1 MSRKKILLFLIL
13 ITTSLSIVLYQK
25 ENSSTFDINNPNIEN
40 ILNIS
45 GYSENKTKS
54 EKISKMRKLLSNLD
68 LSEQNTINEYYN
80 SAPHFYFDI
89 FDLFASFLYDMKLTD
104 LLDNE
109 EIETCFFDGIIENLL
124 KSELINIYID
134 GSGKS
139 VNDFGNEFVCNY
151 NIRRNV
157 SYLTVHFYLGTNDF
171 RKEKEEFFGQYY
183 FYMGLCLPK
192 KCMNAAKILVVNEKV
207 LDICHRVGIS
217 NLKLYVS
224 EDVVE
229 KSNNISQFYN
239 VIISIYIFFN
249 FFKLLIGI
257 FRVIFMNKGYEG
269 YFVERERKLNEEVLS
284 LGLNVNNNVEKEPTG
299 NKLEEDNIIHKI
311 NTNTSIQSL
320 DNNDSNISYT
330 YDDYI
335 SENNIAK
342 GENLYNPFSDKEKYF
357 PVLLKIM
364 KMLDLFDNL
373 NILSSNSN
381 KYYNSNRIKNLYFIR
396 FLLMIMTIV
405 NQIMNTQNDLP
416 SKNYYNFEFYS
427 SFYFIFIKICVNAST
442 FWITLDGVM
451 FGYKIISYLKK
462 EIKLV
467 PRNSY
472 VKYITFLKFLL
483 LIIPKFFI
491 FLFAFII
498 LHLNASKLTFEL
510 CKKNNKVFSN
520 YLYYN
525 DTVQQATYSLR
536 TTNNFKDFL
545 KNFIPFKLNYID
557 FIEDIKIEMT
567 NQTGTNYTS
576 DVSGFELPSP
586 FLKNT
591 DLFVNVYFDEFYLMI
606 LMINITYISYRL
618 RNKIFDFSIL
628 IINFILY
635 ILPAFETLNPF
646 RGNIEEKNYTLKYVL
661 GQNYSEKYTH
671 YFINFFYFGFLIGIM
686 KFYHDENIYNMK
698 KKKKYFS
705 NIKLPFDFCKIIV
718 NNLNKINIHF
728 KRAILLICIFFL
740 LFISS
745 SFYFLEAKNFS
756 HEKLEFVKISGVVK
770 FLFFYEKNL
779 SGIFFF
785 IFLIF
790 FVIYPKNSF
799 LMQISNSSF
808 FIIMERISFAFYN
821 CFAYSIYT
829 QFCVFIMSM
838 QMNYGNLI
846 ANTFGMFFII
856 FIFSLFN
863 AALLELPIRQLVK
876 HFMNRNLESN
886 FINYIN
892 SNFSN
897 STPSDEK
904 PSPDNSIKK
913 E

>member
-1 MSRKKILLFLIL
+1 MSRKKLILFLIQ

-68 LSEQNTINEYYN
+68 LPEQNTINEYYN

-335 SENNIAK
+335 SENNIAE

-364 KMLDLFDNL
+364 KMFDLFDNL

-442 FWITLDGVM
+442 FWIALDGVM

-462 EIKLV
+462 QIKLV

-472 VKYITFLKFLL
+472 VKY
-483 LIIPKFFI
+483 FFYI
-491 FLFAFII
+491 
-498 LHLNASKLTFEL
+498 NWP
-510 CKKNNKVFSN
+510 NNQ
-520 YLYYN
+520 YLY
-525 DTVQQATYSLR
+525 
-536 TTNNFKDFL
+536 
-545 KNFIPFKLNYID
+545 
-557 FIEDIKIEMT
+557 
-567 NQTGTNYTS
+567 
-576 DVSGFELPSP
+576 
-586 FLKNT
+586 
-591 DLFVNVYFDEFYLMI
+591 
-606 LMINITYISYRL
+606 
-618 RNKIFDFSIL
+618 
-628 IINFILY
+628 
-635 ILPAFETLNPF
+635 
-646 RGNIEEKNYTLKYVL
+646 
-661 GQNYSEKYTH
+661 
-671 YFINFFYFGFLIGIM
+671 
-686 KFYHDENIYNMK
+686 
-698 KKKKYFS
+698 
-705 NIKLPFDFCKIIV
+705 
-718 NNLNKINIHF
+718 
-728 KRAILLICIFFL
+728 
-740 LFISS
+740 
-745 SFYFLEAKNFS
+745 
-756 HEKLEFVKISGVVK
+756 
-770 FLFFYEKNL
+770 
-779 SGIFFF
+779 
-785 IFLIF
+785 
-790 FVIYPKNSF
+790 
-799 LMQISNSSF
+799 
-808 FIIMERISFAFYN
+808 
-821 CFAYSIYT
+821 
-829 QFCVFIMSM
+829 
-838 QMNYGNLI
+838 
-846 ANTFGMFFII
+846 
-856 FIFSLFN
+856 FN
-863 AALLELPIRQLVK
+863 
-876 HFMNRNLESN
+876 
-886 FINYIN
+886 
-892 SNFSN
+892 
-897 STPSDEK
+897 
-904 PSPDNSIKK
+904 
-913 E
+913 